1 MHMYCLD
8 MYGGDARYEGNV
20 RNISL
25 RIYVLSMG
33 FPSNSR
39 IDL

>member
-25 RIYVLSMG
+25 RMG

-39 IDL
+39 IDFYYYI